1 MNSPIRLSRL
11 ATLTL
16 LGLALAFQGCGK
28 SDKKEAA
35 KGDAAAPAGATAPA
49 APSGPVS
56 GAAERDAIPF
66 HNNLIAYIGT
76 SQKPFKPISET
87 AKKSQEFF
95 DSESRKPTWGQVISG
110 NSDYK
115 KIATSK
121 FAAPASFPA
130 ADKDFFNARIKIV
143 REGVARLTALIGELD
158 TYYTEESY
166 RDDWHRKYL
175 LSEIELS
182 ALIDK
187 IATANDEMFERS
199 DAITED
205 IDRRNLAKTP
215 LGVYILNMR
224 YVLDKAKA
232 QAGLLL
238 SPELRDTRVGVGVSA
253 EEKAEMLAHAKPIAE
268 KADALLKELDGMT
281 EKFKAADRA
290 PIKGKAFDG
299 IYADFFKRYT
309 AQRPELVRIIRELR
323 ENGYY
328 NDQTTVQGGV
338 RALLQEH
345 NRFVDTANKH

>member
-1 MNSPIRLSRL
+1 MNAPIHFPRL
-11 ATLTL
+11 ATLAL

-28 SDKKEAA
+28 SDKKDAA
-35 KGDAAAPAGATAPA
+35 QGDAAAGTSAPT

-66 HNNLIAYIGT
+66 HNNLISYIGT
-76 SQKPFKPISET
+76 SQKPFKAIFEMVQ
-87 AKKSQEFF
+87 KSQEFF
-95 DSESRKPTWGQVISG
+95 DSESRKPTWGQVFSS
-110 NSDYK
+110 NLDYK
-115 KIATSK
+115 KITTSK
-121 FAAPASFPA
+121 FAAPASFPS
-130 ADKDFFNARIKIV
+130 ADKDFFNARLKIV
-143 REGVARLTALIGELD
+143 RENSARLSALVSELD
-158 TYYTEESY
+158 TYYTAENY

-175 LSEIELS
+175 LTEIVLS

-232 QAGLLL
+232 QARSLLR
-238 SPELRDTRVGVGVSA
+238 PELRDTRVGVGVSA

-268 KADALLKELDGMT
+268 QADALLKELDGMV
-281 EKFKAADRA
+281 EKFKAADRT
-290 PIKGKAFDG
+290 PIKGKTFDG
-299 IYADFFKRYT
+299 IYDDFFKRYT

-328 NDQTTVQGGV
+328 NDQTTVQSGV
-338 RALLQEH
+338 SALLREH